1 MSSQLRAL
9 LEAMGASMPAIQEAI
24 SEAKSRIL
32 NPLTLKS
39 PFTWEEPE
47 ELYEIFPRSPEHL
60 EDVWGT
66 GQRVGTRKVHAIKV
80 LCEAVKAKGAS
91 KSPLRSVSLG
101 RTVYLTSNT

>member
-24 SEAKSRIL
+24 SEAKSRIP
-32 NPLTLKS
+32 NPRTLRS
-39 PFTWEEPE
+39 PFTWKEPE

-60 EDVWGT
+60 EDVWGM
-66 GQRVGTRKVHAIKV
+66 GRRVGTRKVHAIKV

-91 KSPLRSVSLG
+91 ERALLGASPLVALC
-101 RTVYLTSNT
+101 T